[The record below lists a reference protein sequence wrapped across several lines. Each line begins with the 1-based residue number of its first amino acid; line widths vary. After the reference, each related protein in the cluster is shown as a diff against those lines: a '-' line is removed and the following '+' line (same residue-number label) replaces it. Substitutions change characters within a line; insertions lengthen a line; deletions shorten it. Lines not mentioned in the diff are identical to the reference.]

1 MALSDA
7 LPDRPLTDRE
17 IDRLNQ
23 SEAIDGAVPV
33 LKESRSLLIVCVLLY
48 VGDEQINLG
57 WDPDAEEWGVV
68 NRQPREDSD

>member
-1 MALSDA
+1 MELSDA

-17 IDRLNQ
+17 ITKLNQ

-33 LKESRSLLIVCVLLY
+33 LKESRSLRIVCALVF

-57 WDPDAEEWGVV
+57 WHPDREEWAVIERKP
-68 NRQPREDSD
+68 RQGSD